1 MPMEIKV
8 EIDSFIVCV
17 FNALAKL
24 YEGSYFRENVFIQ
37 FVELSIEILAA
48 VTSSKIA
55 GYDAI
60 RIKHWHD
67 MKNKHLIQN
76 IG

>member
-1 MPMEIKV
+1 MEIKV
-8 EIDSFIVCV
+8 KIDSFIVCI

-37 FVELSIEILAA
+37 FVELSIEIFAT

-60 RIKHWHD
+60 RIEHWHD

-76 IG
+76 IR